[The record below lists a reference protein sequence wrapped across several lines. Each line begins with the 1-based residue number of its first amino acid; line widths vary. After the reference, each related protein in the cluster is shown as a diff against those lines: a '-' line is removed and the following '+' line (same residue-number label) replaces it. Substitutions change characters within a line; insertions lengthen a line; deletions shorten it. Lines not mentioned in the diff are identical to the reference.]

1 MSKPFSHLNESFR
14 GGDVMLSIGKRRGL
28 AQCSTPR
35 GTFAVLA
42 LDHRGNLR
50 HALNPQNPDAVSYS
64 EMVSFK
70 QQVVAALGPASS
82 AVLLDPEMGA
92 APMVATD
99 ALPGSTGLLVA
110 LEATGYTG
118 DPNARLSRVLPG
130 WSVGKIQ
137 RMGASGVKLLVYYH
151 PEAPIASHQEDLT
164 SQIAEACV
172 RFDIP
177 LFVEPLSYSLDPDKK
192 LSSAEKRQIVI
203 ETARRLT
210 PMGIDILK
218 AEFPVDVKEEKDEQ
232 VWAQACAELNA
243 ASQVPWT
250 LLSAGVDY
258 DTYMR
263 QVAIACRAGAS
274 GVLAGR
280 AVWKE
285 ATELQGVARL
295 DFLRTTAAERMNRL
309 YALCDALGKPW
320 SEHYTP
326 QTTPENWYS
335 SYADIA

>member
-1 MSKPFSHLNESFR
+1 
-14 GGDVMLSIGKRRGL
+14 MLSIGKRRGL

-35 GTFAVLA
+35 GTIAVLA

-50 HALNPQNPDAVSYS
+50 QALNPQNPESVSYD
-64 EMVSFK
+64 EMVTFK
-70 QQVVAALGPASS
+70 QQVVAALAPASS

-92 APMVATD
+92 APMVGTD
-99 ALPGSTGLLVA
+99 ALPGRTGLLVA
-110 LEATGYTG
+110 VEATGYTG

-130 WSVGKIQ
+130 WSVGKIR

-151 PEAPIASHQEDLT
+151 PEAPIASHQEELT
-164 SQIAEACV
+164 SQIAEACA

-177 LFVEPLSYSLDPDKK
+177 LFVEPLSYSLDPAKK

-203 ETARRLT
+203 ETAKRLT
-210 PMGIDILK
+210 PLGIDILK

-232 VWAQACAELNA
+232 VWAEACAELDA

-263 QVAIACRAGAS
+263 QVAVACRAGAS

-285 ATELQGVARL
+285 ATDLQGSARM
-295 DFLRTTAAERMNRL
+295 DFLRTTAVERMTRL

-320 SEHYTP
+320 TEHYAP
-326 QTTPENWYS
+326 GSTPENWYS
-335 SYADIA
+335 SYEEIA

>member
-1 MSKPFSHLNESFR
+1 
-14 GGDVMLSIGKRRGL
+14 MLSIGKRRGL

-35 GTFAVLA
+35 GTIAVLA

-50 HALNPQNPDAVSYS
+50 QALNPQNPQAVSYD
-64 EMVSFK
+64 EMVTFK
-70 QQVVAALGPASS
+70 QQVVAALAPVSS

-99 ALPGSTGLLVA
+99 ALPGRTGLLVA
-110 LEATGYTG
+110 VEATGYTG

-130 WSVGKIQ
+130 WSVGKIR

-151 PEAPIASHQEDLT
+151 PEAPIASHQEELT
-164 SQIAEACV
+164 SQIAEACA

-177 LFVEPLSYSLDPDKK
+177 LFVEPLSYSLDPAKK

-203 ETARRLT
+203 ETAKRLT
-210 PMGIDILK
+210 PLGIDILK

-232 VWAQACAELNA
+232 VWAEACAELDA

-258 DTYMR
+258 DTYMH

-285 ATELQGVARL
+285 ATDLQGSARM
-295 DFLRTTAAERMNRL
+295 DFLRTTAVERMTRL

-320 SEHYTP
+320 TEHYAP
-326 QTTPENWYS
+326 GSTPENWYS
-335 SYADIA
+335 SYEEIA